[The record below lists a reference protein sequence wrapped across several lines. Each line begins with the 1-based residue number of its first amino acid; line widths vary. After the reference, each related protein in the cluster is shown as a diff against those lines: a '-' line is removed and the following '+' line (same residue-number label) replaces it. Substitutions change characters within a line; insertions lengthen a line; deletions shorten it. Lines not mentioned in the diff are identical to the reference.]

1 MIEVSIGAV
10 KSQLKSSKPS
20 RSPSM
25 SGIAGVISV
34 KFIVLNNM
42 PRVTPARTYAFV
54 FLGKS
59 YIMARPL

>member
-1 MIEVSIGAV
+1 
-10 KSQLKSSKPS
+10 
-20 RSPSM
+20 M

-42 PRVTPARTYAFV
+42 PSVTPARTYAFV

-59 YIMARPL
+59 YIMPWPL